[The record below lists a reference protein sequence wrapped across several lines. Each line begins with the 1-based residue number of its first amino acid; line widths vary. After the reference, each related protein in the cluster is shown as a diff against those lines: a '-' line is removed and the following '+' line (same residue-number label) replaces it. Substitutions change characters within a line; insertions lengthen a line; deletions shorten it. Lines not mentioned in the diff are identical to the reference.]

1 MGLFIEQRNKVLFYL
16 TLINM
21 VEPTTKRYT
30 SLGKKNAAK
39 KNKCLEKEQLDNY
52 SEPR

>member
-30 SLGKKNAAK
+30 SLGKK
-39 KNKCLEKEQLDNY
+39 KCSKEEQMLGKGTV
-52 SEPR
+52 R